1 MLNSILNFLTKKPTW
16 SLFAFLVIIGA
27 SFLQIQHFS
36 LDASSESL
44 SLDGDNNLELYF
56 DTQKTFGSDESLII
70 SYSAKDGT
78 VLSKEQLTY
87 LRSLRDELL
96 DINGISSVISILD
109 VSLFQSPPLSLV
121 ELASD
126 VYTIDNGKAD
136 QGLVAK
142 EFQNSPLYANNIVSS
157 DLKTTALLI
166 PLATDDHKVLINDDS
181 LKLLIEKIRA
191 TMSQYENNATLYLGG
206 VPMIRNDV
214 IDFIKNDLIIF
225 SLAVVLAMSLM
236 LSLFFQKIRWVL
248 IPIAI
253 SIIGALFMT
262 GLISAI
268 GWKVTVISANFFSLL
283 LVMTLSV
290 IIHLV
295 VRYRE
300 ISSQQTGISNDEMIR
315 RTINE
320 MIRPC
325 IYTVVTTIAAFASLT
340 ASNVQPVIDFG
351 LMMSIGVTVAFIL
364 SFIGFAIVMTLLP
377 ITQSSQKP
385 GQFYVLQKLAIATD
399 RGGKQILFG
408 IAIVSAIA
416 IFGLT
421 KLSVENSFI
430 NYFKKDTEIYQG
442 LNFIDKELGGTI
454 PLEIVFNDLA
464 SAYWADASLRDDFH
478 EVHQYLD
485 SIPSIGKVLSI
496 DTFMQVL
503 KESNDGKAPNGFLL
517 ILGKNNMPD
526 FAKSQVL
533 KPHISDE
540 TDQIRIVAR
549 VKETTT
555 GLNRNQLIID
565 IKNELVENFYF
576 SEDDFYFTGTFSLYN
591 NLLQSLFSSQIKTIL
606 TVFTIIFMLFMIVF
620 RSISIALIAVI
631 PNIIPSLI
639 ILGLMGLARIPLD
652 IMTITIA
659 AIAIGIGIDN
669 AIHYISRFK
678 SELLVEGDYVSSMY
692 RAHNSIGVSMFYTAS
707 TVAIGFLVLI
717 LSNFIPSIYFG
728 IFMAIAM
735 LSAVVVNLTLLPK
748 LLIFFEP
755 RMNKISL
762 ENKKPHLE

>member
-1 MLNSILNFLTKKPTW
+1 MLNSILNYIIKKPVW
-16 SLFAFLVIIGA
+16 SLIAFLIIVCT
-27 SFLQIQHFS
+27 SVLQIQNFS

-56 DTQKTFGSDESLII
+56 ATQETFGSDESLVI
-70 SYSAKDGT
+70 SYSVNDGT
-78 VLSKEQLTY
+78 ILSKDQLIS
-87 LRSLRDELL
+87 LRSLRDDLLELE
-96 DINGISSVISILD
+96 GVSSVISILD

-136 QGLVAK
+136 QSLIAK
-142 EFQNSPLYANNIVSS
+142 EFKNSPLYANNLVSA

-166 PLATDDHKVLINDDS
+166 PLATNDPRILVDDELLKILIKN
-181 LKLLIEKIRA
+181 IRL
-191 TMSQYENNATLYLGG
+191 TMDAYRDQATLFLGG

-214 IDFIKNDLIIF
+214 IDFIKSDLIVF
-225 SLAVVLAMSLM
+225 SLAVILTMSIVLTI
-236 LSLFFQKIRWVL
+236 LFRKIRWVL
-248 IPIAI
+248 IPITI

-300 ISSQQTGISNDEMIR
+300 ISKQTLEQNNSDTIRQTLNQMIK
-315 RTINE
+315 
-320 MIRPC
+320 PC
-325 IYTVVTTIAAFASLT
+325 LYTVITTIAAFVSLT
-340 ASNVQPVIDFG
+340 ASHVQPVIDFG
-351 LMMSIGVTVAFIL
+351 LMMSIGVTVAFVL
-364 SFIGFAIVMTLLP
+364 SFIGFAIVMMLLKKP
-377 ITQSSQKP
+377 ESSKESKKN
-385 GQFYVLQKLAIATD
+385 FILQKLASSTDKKGKSIILSFVVIAL
-399 RGGKQILFG
+399 IS
-408 IAIVSAIA
+408 IS
-416 IFGLT
+416 GLS

-430 NYFKKDTEIYQG
+430 NYFKKNTEIYQG

-464 SAYWADASLRDDFH
+464 SAYWADASLREEFH
-478 EVHQYLD
+478 ELHNYLD
-485 SIPSIGKVLSI
+485 QISSIGKVLSI

-503 KESNDGKAPNGFLL
+503 KESNDGKTPNGFLL

-549 VKETTT
+549 VKETTAE
-555 GLNRNQLIID
+555 LERNQLIVD
-565 IKNELVENFYF
+565 IKKSLVENFYF
-576 SEDDFYFTGTFSLYN
+576 DEDDFYFTGTFSLYN
-591 NLLQSLFSSQIKTIL
+591 NLLQSLFSSQIQTMF
-606 TVFTIIFMLFMIVF
+606 TVFTIIFVLFLIVF

-631 PNIIPSLI
+631 PNILPSLL
-639 ILGLMGLARIPLD
+639 ILGLMGLVGIPLD

-678 SELLVEGDYVSSMY
+678 SELLLDGDFVSSMY
-692 RAHNSIGVSMFYTAS
+692 RAHNSIGVSMFYTAA

-717 LSNFIPSIYFG
+717 LSHFIPSIYFG

-735 LSAVVVNLTLLPK
+735 LSAVIVNLTLLPK
-748 LLIFFEP
+748 LLIIFKP
-755 RMNKISL
+755 RMNKKVL
-762 ENKKPHLE
+762 

>member
-1 MLNSILNFLTKKPTW
+1 MLNSILNFIIRKPVW
-16 SLFAFLVIIGA
+16 SLIAFLIIVCGSA
-27 SFLQIQHFS
+27 IQIQNFS

-44 SLDGDNNLELYF
+44 SLEGDNNLELYF
-56 DTQKTFGSDESLII
+56 ATQETFGSDESLVI
-70 SYSAKDGT
+70 SYSVNNGT
-78 VLSKEQLTY
+78 VLSKDHLTS
-87 LRSLRDELL
+87 LRSLRDDLLELE
-96 DINGISSVISILD
+96 GVSSVTSILD

-121 ELASD
+121 ELVSD
-126 VYTIDNGKAD
+126 VYTIENGKAD
-136 QGLVAK
+136 RSLIAK
-142 EFQNSPLYANNIVSS
+142 EFKNSPLYANNLVSE

-166 PLATDDHKVLINDDS
+166 PLATDDPRILIDDE
-181 LKLLIEKIRA
+181 LLEILIKNIRM
-191 TMSQYENNATLYLGG
+191 TMDAYRDNASLYLGG

-214 IDFIKNDLIIF
+214 IDFIKSDLVVF
-225 SLAVVLAMSLM
+225 SLAVILTMSIM
-236 LSLFFQKIRWVL
+236 LTILFRQIRWVL
-248 IPIAI
+248 IPITI

-262 GLISAI
+262 GLISSI

-300 ISSQQTGISNDEMIR
+300 ISSQHLEQNNSETIRQTLNQMV
-315 RTINE
+315 
-320 MIRPC
+320 RPC
-325 IYTVVTTIAAFASLT
+325 LYTVITTIAAFASLT
-340 ASNVQPVIDFG
+340 ASQVQPVIDFG

-364 SFIGFAIVMTLLP
+364 SFIGFAIVMMLLK
-377 ITQSSQKP
+377 KP
-385 GQFYVLQKLAIATD
+385 KPLREYKKNLILQKLALLSDKKGQSILLGFLIIA
-399 RGGKQILFG
+399 L
-408 IAIVSAIA
+408 VS
-416 IFGLT
+416 IFGLS

-430 NYFKKDTEIYQG
+430 NYFKKNTEIYQG

-454 PLEIVFNDLA
+454 PLEIVFNDFA
-464 SAYWADASLRDDFH
+464 SAYWADAGLREEFH
-478 EVHQYLD
+478 EVHNYLD
-485 SIPSIGKVLSI
+485 KIPSIGKVLSI

-533 KPHISDE
+533 RPHISDE

-549 VKETTT
+549 VKETTPN
-555 GLNRNQLIID
+555 LERNELILD
-565 IKNELVENFYF
+565 IKKSLVEDFYF
-576 SEDDFYFTGTFSLYN
+576 DEDDFYFTGTFSLYN
-591 NLLQSLFSSQIKTIL
+591 NLLQSLFASQIQTIF
-606 TVFTIIFMLFMIVF
+606 TVFTIIFVLFLIVF

-631 PNIIPSLI
+631 PNILPSLI
-639 ILGLMGLARIPLD
+639 ILGVMGFAGIPLD

-678 SELLVEGDYVSSMY
+678 AELLLDGDFIMSMY
-692 RAHNSIGVSMFYTAS
+692 RAHNSIGVSMFYTAT

-735 LSAVVVNLTLLPK
+735 LSAVIVNLTLLPK
-748 LLIFFEP
+748 LLLIFKP
-755 RMNKISL
+755 RMS
-762 ENKKPHLE
+762 KKVL

>member
-1 MLNSILNFLTKKPTW
+1 MLNSILNFLIKKPLW
-16 SLFAFLVIIGA
+16 SLLAFLIIIC
-27 SFLQIQHFS
+27 SSILQIQNFS

-44 SLDGDNNLELYF
+44 SLEGDNNLELYF
-56 DTQKTFGSDESLII
+56 STQETFGSDESLII
-70 SYSAKDGT
+70 SYSAKENT
-78 VLSKEQLTY
+78 VLSKDQLIS
-87 LRSLRDELL
+87 LKSLRDDLL
-96 DINGISSVISILD
+96 NIDGVSSVISILD

-126 VYTIDNGKAD
+126 VYTIENGKAD
-136 QGLVAK
+136 QSLVAQ
-142 EFQNSPLYANNIVSS
+142 EFKNSPLYANNLVST
-157 DLKTTALLI
+157 DLKTTALII
-166 PLATDDHKVLINDDS
+166 PLATDDPRILIDDE
-181 LKLLIEKIRA
+181 LLRTLIKNIRL
-191 TMSQYENNATLYLGG
+191 TMDGYRDQANLFLGG

-214 IDFIKNDLIIF
+214 IDFIRSDLIVF
-225 SLAVVLAMSLM
+225 SIAVVLTMTLM
-236 LSLFFQKIRWVL
+236 LSILFRKIRWVI
-248 IPIAI
+248 IPISI

-300 ISSQQTGISNDEMIR
+300 ISKQNLQQNNSDTIRETLSQ
-315 RTINE
+315 

-325 IYTVVTTIAAFASLT
+325 LYTVITTIAAFVSLT

-364 SFIGFAIVMTLLP
+364 AFIGFAIVMSLLQTP
-377 ITQSSQKP
+377 EPLNESENNLI
-385 GQFYVLQKLAIATD
+385 LQKLALITD
-399 RGGKQILFG
+399 KKGKSVIISFV
-408 IAIVSAIA
+408 IVAFIA
-416 IFGLT
+416 IFGVN

-430 NYFKKDTEIYQG
+430 NYFKKNTEIYQG

-454 PLEIVFNDLA
+454 PLDIVFNDLA
-464 SAYWADASLRDDFH
+464 SAYWADSSLREEFH
-478 EVHQYLD
+478 EVHNYLD
-485 SIPSIGKVLSI
+485 SLPSIGKVLSI

-503 KESNDGKAPNGFLL
+503 KEANDGKAPNGFLL

-540 TDQIRIVAR
+540 TDQIRMVAR
-549 VKETTT
+549 VKETTSD
-555 GLNRNQLIID
+555 LQRNQLIID
-565 IKNELVENFYF
+565 IKKTLLEEFYF
-576 SEDDFYFTGTFSLYN
+576 NEDDFYFTGTFSLYN
-591 NLLQSLFSSQIKTIL
+591 NLLQSLFESQIKTVF
-606 TVFTIIFMLFMIVF
+606 TVFCIIFVLFLIVF
-620 RSISIALIAVI
+620 RSISIAIIAVI
-631 PNIIPSLI
+631 PNIIPSLL
-639 ILGLMGLARIPLD
+639 ILGVMGIVGIPLD

-678 SELLVEGDYVSSMY
+678 SELLMDGDYVSSMY
-692 RAHNSIGVSMFYTAS
+692 KAHNSIGVSMFYTAA

-717 LSNFIPSIYFG
+717 LSHFIPSIYFG

-735 LSAVVVNLTLLPK
+735 LSAVIVNLTLLPK
-748 LLIFFEP
+748 LLLIFKP
-755 RMNKISL
+755 RMNKKVL
-762 ENKKPHLE
+762 

>member
-1 MLNSILNFLTKKPTW
+1 MLNSILNFLTKKPIL
-16 SLFAFLVIIGA
+16 SLLAFLVIISS
-27 SFLQIQHFS
+27 SFFQIQHFS

-56 DTQKTFGSDESLII
+56 DTQDTFGSDESLVI
-70 SYSAKDGT
+70 SYTAKKGT
-78 VLSKEQLTY
+78 VLSKEQLAY
-87 LRSLRDELL
+87 LRSLRNDLL
-96 DINGISSVISILD
+96 NINGIRSVISILD

-136 QGLVAK
+136 QNLVAK
-142 EFQNSPLYANNIVSS
+142 EFQNSPLYANNIVSA
-157 DLKTTALLI
+157 DLKTTALLV
-166 PLATDDHKVLINDDS
+166 PLATDDPRDIIDDDS
-181 LKLLIEKIRA
+181 LKQLIKEIRT
-191 TMSQYENNATLYLGG
+191 TMGQYQNNATLYLGG

-214 IDFIKNDLIIF
+214 IDFIKSDLIIF

-236 LSLFFQKIRWVL
+236 LSLFFYKVRWVL
-248 IPIAI
+248 MPIAI

-300 ISSQQTGISNDEMIR
+300 ILNQQTGISNDEITR
-315 RTINE
+315 RTLNE
-320 MIRPC
+320 MLRPC
-325 IYTVVTTIAAFASLT
+325 LYTVVTTIAAFASLT
-340 ASNVQPVIDFG
+340 ASHVQPVIDFG
-351 LMMSIGVTVAFIL
+351 LMMSIGVTVAFVL
-364 SFIGFAIVMTLLP
+364 SFVSFAIVMTLFP
-377 ITQSSQKP
+377 TSQTSHKTEK
-385 GQFYVLQKLAIATD
+385 FYVLQKLAIATD
-399 RGGKQILFG
+399 KGGKKILLG
-408 IAIVSAIA
+408 IALVSAIA
-416 IFGLT
+416 VFGLS

-464 SAYWADASLRDDFH
+464 SAYWADSSLREDFH
-478 EVHQYLD
+478 DVHQYLD

-517 ILGKNNMPD
+517 MLGKNNMPE

-533 KPHISDE
+533 QPHISDE
-540 TDQIRIVAR
+540 TDQIRIIAR

-555 GLNRNQLIID
+555 DLDRNQLIID
-565 IKNELVENFYF
+565 IKKELVERFYF
-576 SEDDFYFTGTFSLYN
+576 SEDEFYFTGTFSLYN
-591 NLLQSLFSSQIKTIL
+591 NLLQSLFSSQIKTIF
-606 TVFTIIFMLFMIVF
+606 TVFTIIFMLFLIVF
-620 RSISIALIAVI
+620 RSISTALIAVI

-678 SELLVEGDYVSSMY
+678 SELLVDADFEASMY
-692 RAHNSIGVSMFYTAS
+692 RAHNSIGVSMFYTAA

-717 LSNFIPSIYFG
+717 LSNFIPSIFFG

-735 LSAVVVNLTLLPK
+735 LSAVFVNLTLLPK
-748 LLIFFEP
+748 LLIFFKP
-755 RMNKISL
+755 KMN
-762 ENKKPHLE
+762 

>member
-1 MLNSILNFLTKKPTW
+1 MLNSILNFIIRKPFW
-16 SLFAFLVIIGA
+16 SLIAFLIIVCGSA
-27 SFLQIQHFS
+27 IQIQNFS

-44 SLDGDNNLELYF
+44 SLEGDNNLELYF
-56 DTQKTFGSDESLII
+56 ATQETFGSDESLVI
-70 SYSAKDGT
+70 SYSVNNGT
-78 VLSKEQLTY
+78 VLSKDHLTS
-87 LRSLRDELL
+87 LRSLRDDLLELE
-96 DINGISSVISILD
+96 GVSSVTSILD

-121 ELASD
+121 ELVSD
-126 VYTIDNGKAD
+126 VYTIENGKAD
-136 QGLVAK
+136 QSLIAK
-142 EFQNSPLYANNIVSS
+142 EFKNSPLYANNLVSE

-166 PLATDDHKVLINDDS
+166 PLATDDPRILIDDE
-181 LKLLIEKIRA
+181 LLEILIKNIRM
-191 TMSQYENNATLYLGG
+191 TMDAYRDNASLYLGG

-214 IDFIKNDLIIF
+214 IDFIKSDLVVF
-225 SLAVVLAMSLM
+225 SLAVILTMSIM
-236 LSLFFQKIRWVL
+236 LTILFRQIRWVL
-248 IPIAI
+248 IPITI

-262 GLISAI
+262 GLISSI

-300 ISSQQTGISNDEMIR
+300 ISSQHLEQNNSETIRQTLNQMV
-315 RTINE
+315 
-320 MIRPC
+320 RPC
-325 IYTVVTTIAAFASLT
+325 LYTVITTIAAFASLT
-340 ASNVQPVIDFG
+340 ASQVQPVIDFG

-364 SFIGFAIVMTLLP
+364 SFIGFAIVMMLLK
-377 ITQSSQKP
+377 KP
-385 GQFYVLQKLAIATD
+385 KPLREYKKNLILQKLALLSDKKGQSILLGFLIIA
-399 RGGKQILFG
+399 L
-408 IAIVSAIA
+408 VS
-416 IFGLT
+416 IFGLS

-430 NYFKKDTEIYQG
+430 NYFKKNTEIYQG

-454 PLEIVFNDLA
+454 PLEIVFNDFA
-464 SAYWADASLRDDFH
+464 SAYWADAGLREEFH
-478 EVHQYLD
+478 EVHNYLD
-485 SIPSIGKVLSI
+485 KIPSIGKVLSI

-533 KPHISDE
+533 RPHISDE

-549 VKETTT
+549 VKETTSD
-555 GLNRNQLIID
+555 LKRNELILD
-565 IKNELVENFYF
+565 IKKSLVEDFYF
-576 SEDDFYFTGTFSLYN
+576 DEDDFYFTGTFSLYN
-591 NLLQSLFSSQIKTIL
+591 NLLQSLFASQIQTIF
-606 TVFTIIFMLFMIVF
+606 TVFTIIFVLFLIVF

-631 PNIIPSLI
+631 PNILPSLI
-639 ILGLMGLARIPLD
+639 ILGVMGFAGIPLD

-678 SELLVEGDYVSSMY
+678 AELLLDGDFIMSMY
-692 RAHNSIGVSMFYTAS
+692 RAHNSIGVSMFYTAT

-735 LSAVVVNLTLLPK
+735 LSAVIVNLTLLPK
-748 LLIFFEP
+748 LLLIFKP
-755 RMNKISL
+755 RMS
-762 ENKKPHLE
+762 KKVL

>member
-1 MLNSILNFLTKKPTW
+1 MLNSILNFIIRKPVW
-16 SLFAFLVIIGA
+16 SLIAFLFIVCGSAI
-27 SFLQIQHFS
+27 QIQNFA

-44 SLDGDNNLELYF
+44 SLEGDNNLELYF
-56 DTQKTFGSDESLII
+56 ATQETFGSDESLVI
-70 SYSAKDGT
+70 SYSVNDGT
-78 VLSKEQLTY
+78 VLSKDHLTS
-87 LRSLRDELL
+87 LRSLRDDLL
-96 DINGISSVISILD
+96 VLEGISSVTSILD

-121 ELASD
+121 ELVSD
-126 VYTIDNGKAD
+126 VYTIENGKAD
-136 QGLVAK
+136 QSLIAK
-142 EFQNSPLYANNIVSS
+142 EFKNSPLYANNLVSE

-166 PLATDDHKVLINDDS
+166 PLATDDPRILIDDE
-181 LKLLIEKIRA
+181 LLEILIKNIRM
-191 TMSQYENNATLYLGG
+191 TMDAYRDQASLYLGG

-214 IDFIKNDLIIF
+214 IDFIKSDLVVF
-225 SLAVVLAMSLM
+225 SLAVILTMSIM
-236 LSLFFQKIRWVL
+236 LTILFRQIRWVL
-248 IPIAI
+248 IPITI

-262 GLISAI
+262 GLISSI

-300 ISSQQTGISNDEMIR
+300 ISSQHLEQNNSETIRQTLNQMV
-315 RTINE
+315 
-320 MIRPC
+320 RPC
-325 IYTVVTTIAAFASLT
+325 LYTVITTIAAFASLT
-340 ASNVQPVIDFG
+340 ASQVQPVIDFG
-351 LMMSIGVTVAFIL
+351 LMMSIGVTVAFVL
-364 SFIGFAIVMTLLP
+364 SFIGFAIVMMLLK
-377 ITQSSQKP
+377 KP
-385 GQFYVLQKLAIATD
+385 KPSREYKKNLILQKLALLSDKKGQSIIS
-399 RGGKQILFG
+399 GFV
-408 IAIVSAIA
+408 IVALVS
-416 IFGLT
+416 IFGLS

-430 NYFKKDTEIYQG
+430 NYFKKNTEIYQG

-454 PLEIVFNDLA
+454 PLDIVFNDFA
-464 SAYWADASLRDDFH
+464 SAYWADAGLREEFH
-478 EVHQYLD
+478 EVHNYLD
-485 SIPSIGKVLSI
+485 KIPSVGKVLSI

-533 KPHISDE
+533 RPHISDE

-549 VKETTT
+549 VKETTSD
-555 GLNRNQLIID
+555 LKRNELILD
-565 IKNELVENFYF
+565 IKKSLVEDFYF
-576 SEDDFYFTGTFSLYN
+576 DEDDFYFTGTFSLYN
-591 NLLQSLFSSQIKTIL
+591 NLLQSLFASQIQTIF
-606 TVFTIIFMLFMIVF
+606 TVFTIIFVLFLIVF

-631 PNIIPSLI
+631 PNILPSLI
-639 ILGLMGLARIPLD
+639 ILGVMGFAGIPLD

-678 SELLVEGDYVSSMY
+678 AELLLDGDFIMSMY
-692 RAHNSIGVSMFYTAS
+692 RAHNSIGVSMFYTAT

-735 LSAVVVNLTLLPK
+735 LSAVIVNLTLLPK
-748 LLIFFEP
+748 LLLIFKP
-755 RMNKISL
+755 RMNKKVL
-762 ENKKPHLE
+762 